1 MANFLSRMFNE
12 DGRKLKQIEK
22 KIQPVLALEDKYKAM
37 SDDELKTETPRL
49 KQKLKDGAS
58 LDDIMVEAF
67 ATAREACR
75 RVRGEFP
82 YPVQLM
88 GAAVMQG
95 GDIAEMKTGEGKT
108 LTSVM
113 CVYLNALSGKG
124 VHVVTVNEYLSKRD
138 SEWMGEIH
146 KFLGL
151 TVGLN
156 QHDMTPAQKRAAYA
170 CDITYTTNSELGF
183 DYLRDNMV
191 TDARNRV
198 QRGLNF
204 ALIDEVDSILIDES
218 RTPLIISGGMKQTAN
233 LYLQADR
240 FAKSL
245 KEQVMQDDEI
255 VTPGDYVIDVKSR
268 VVTLSE
274 QGIAK
279 AEKVFRIKNLYDL
292 SNTQLL
298 HRINQALKA
307 NYIMA
312 RDIDYVAD
320 MTNDEI
326 DIVDPNTGRL
336 MKGRE
341 WSDGLHQAVCAKEGI
356 SIRQE
361 TTILATIT
369 YQNFFRLYNKL
380 SGMTGTA
387 KTEEEEFREIYNMLV
402 YEIPTNRPVIRVDY
416 PDAVFG
422 TKNAKFKALV
432 EEVKEKHEKGQP
444 VLVGTIAVETSELIS
459 GMLKK
464 EHIPH
469 EVLNAKNNAREAE
482 IIAKAGAKGAVTIAT
497 NMAGR
502 GTDIKL
508 GGKKPEVPANAAEE
522 EKAAL
527 LADYNARYEEVKALG
542 GLCVLGSERHES
554 RRIDNQLRGRSGR
567 QGDPGESRFFV
578 SVQDDLMVRFG
589 SERMEGIFKSLGDT
603 PVESKTIT
611 KTISSAQ
618 KRVEGINFDARKT
631 LLQYDDVLRQQR
643 EVMYDQRNYI
653 LDNDDVHSVIHQ
665 MFERVMNDVVTSH
678 VDPESRNGSVD
689 AEGLLEALKKLGFQ
703 DIFTAQEF
711 KDKTPE
717 EVLPSVNEKAWKVY
731 DDKVAPVRA
740 QINPFEREMSLKIID
755 RAWVDHIDMMSKLR
769 DGIGLRSYAQ
779 SNPLQAYVTEGYQ
792 MFENMMSSIAS
803 EIVAYCMRLKVVVR
817 NAPQEAENGQKP
829 QAA

>member
-1 MANFLSRMFNE
+1 MANFFDQLLNV
-12 DGRKLKQIEK
+12 DGRRLKQIEK
-22 KIQPVLALEDKYKAM
+22 KIKPVLALADQYSAM
-37 SDDELKTETPRL
+37 SDEQLQAETPRL
-49 KQKLKDGAS
+49 KQKLAEGAT
-58 LDDIMVEAF
+58 LDDILPEAF

-75 RVRGEFP
+75 RVIGEYP

-113 CVYLNALSGKG
+113 AVYLNALEGKG
-124 VHVVTVNEYLSKRD
+124 VHVITVNEYLSERD
-138 SEWMGEIH
+138 SQWMGQIH
-146 KFLGL
+146 RFLGL

-156 QHDMTPAQKRAAYA
+156 KRSMSPAQKRAAYA

-191 TDARNRV
+191 TRAQDRV
-198 QRGLNF
+198 LRGLNF
-204 ALIDEVDSILIDES
+204 ALVDEVDSILIDES

-240 FAKSL
+240 FVKSL
-245 KEQVMQDDEI
+245 KEQKMEDDKVIE
-255 VTPGDYVIDVKSR
+255 PGEYEIDVKGR
-268 VVTLSE
+268 TVQLTERGV
-274 QGIAK
+274 AK
-279 AEKVFRIKNLYDL
+279 AEKVFRIDNLYNL
-292 SNTQLL
+292 EHTQLL

-312 RDIDYVAD
+312 KDVDYVAD
-320 MTNDEI
+320 TANDEI

-361 TTILATIT
+361 TTVLATIT

-380 SGMTGTA
+380 AGMTGTA

-402 YEIPTNRPVIRVDY
+402 YEIPTNKPVIRKDY
-416 PDAVFG
+416 PDAVYG
-422 TKNAKFKALV
+422 TKKAKFEALV
-432 EEVKEKHEKGQP
+432 NEVIERHEKGQP

-459 GMLKK
+459 GMLKEK
-464 EHIPH
+464 HIPH

-482 IIAKAGAKGAVTIAT
+482 IIAKAGQKNAVTIAT

-508 GGKKPEVPANAAEE
+508 GEGVRE
-522 EKAAL
+522 
-527 LADYNARYEEVKALG
+527 LG

-567 QGDPGESRFFV
+567 QGDPGESRFYV

-589 SERMEGIFKSLGDT
+589 SERLESLFKSLGDEA
-603 PVESKTIT
+603 VESKTIT
-611 KTISSAQ
+611 NAISSAQ
-618 KRVEGINFDARKT
+618 KRVEGVNFDARKT

-643 EVMYDQRNYI
+643 EVMYDQRNFI
-653 LDNDDVHSVIHQ
+653 LDNEDVHSIIQQ
-665 MFERVMNDVVTSH
+665 MFSRVISDTVGAY
-678 VDPESRNGSVD
+678 VDPESRSG
-689 AEGLLEALKKLGFQ
+689 ELHIPELLEALNKLGFR
-703 DIFTAQEF
+703 DLITEADLKGKTA
-711 KDKTPE
+711 E
-717 EVLPSVNEKAWKVY
+717 EASALINDRAWKNY
-731 DDKVAPVRA
+731 DEKIDPVRP
-740 QINPFEREMSLKIID
+740 QIRQFEREMSLKVID
-755 RAWVDHIDMMSKLR
+755 RAWVNHIDTMSKLR

-779 SNPLQAYVTEGYQ
+779 DNPLQAYVSEGYQ
-792 MFENMMSSIAS
+792 LFQNMMHDIAQ
-803 EIVAYCMRLKVVVR
+803 EIVAYCMNLKVVVR
-817 NAPQEAENGQKP
+817 QPETK
-829 QAA
+829 QA

>member
-1 MANFLSRMFNE
+1 MANFFDQLLNV
-12 DGRKLKQIEK
+12 DGRRLKQIEK
-22 KIQPVLALEDKYKAM
+22 KIKPVLALADQYSAM
-37 SDDELKTETPRL
+37 SDEQLQAETPRL
-49 KQKLKDGAS
+49 KQKLAEGAT
-58 LDDIMVEAF
+58 LDDILPEAF

-75 RVRGEFP
+75 RVIGEYP

-113 CVYLNALSGKG
+113 AVYLNALEGKG
-124 VHVVTVNEYLSKRD
+124 VHVITVNEYLSERD
-138 SEWMGEIH
+138 SQWMGQIH
-146 KFLGL
+146 RFLGL

-156 QHDMTPAQKRAAYA
+156 KRSMSPAQKRAAYA

-191 TDARNRV
+191 TRAQDRV
-198 QRGLNF
+198 LRGLNF
-204 ALIDEVDSILIDES
+204 ALVDEVDSILIDES

-240 FAKSL
+240 FVKSL
-245 KEQVMQDDEI
+245 KEQKMEDDKVIE
-255 VTPGDYVIDVKSR
+255 PGEYEIDVKGR
-268 VVTLSE
+268 TVQLTERGV
-274 QGIAK
+274 AK
-279 AEKVFRIKNLYDL
+279 AEKVFRIDNLYNL
-292 SNTQLL
+292 EHTQLL

-312 RDIDYVAD
+312 KDVDYVAD
-320 MTNDEI
+320 TANDEI

-361 TTILATIT
+361 TTVLATIT

-380 SGMTGTA
+380 AGMTGTA

-402 YEIPTNRPVIRVDY
+402 YEIPTNKPVIRKDY
-416 PDAVFG
+416 PDAVYG
-422 TKNAKFKALV
+422 TKKAKFEALV
-432 EEVKEKHEKGQP
+432 NEVIERHEKGQP

-459 GMLKK
+459 KMLKEK
-464 EHIPH
+464 HIPH

-482 IIAKAGAKGAVTIAT
+482 IIAKAGQKNAVTIAT

-508 GGKKPEVPANAAEE
+508 GEGVRE
-522 EKAAL
+522 
-527 LADYNARYEEVKALG
+527 LG

-567 QGDPGESRFFV
+567 QGDPGESRFYV

-589 SERMEGIFKSLGDT
+589 SERLESLFKSLGDEA
-603 PVESKTIT
+603 VESKTIT
-611 KTISSAQ
+611 NAISSAQ
-618 KRVEGINFDARKT
+618 KRVEGVNFDARKT

-643 EVMYDQRNYI
+643 EVMYDQRNFI
-653 LDNDDVHSVIHQ
+653 LDNEDVHSIIQQ
-665 MFERVMNDVVTSH
+665 MFSRVISDTVGAY
-678 VDPESRNGSVD
+678 VDPESRSG
-689 AEGLLEALKKLGFQ
+689 ELHIPELLEALNKLGFR
-703 DIFTAQEF
+703 DLITEADLKGKTA
-711 KDKTPE
+711 E
-717 EVLPSVNEKAWKVY
+717 EASALINDRAWKNY
-731 DDKVAPVRA
+731 DEKIDPVRP
-740 QINPFEREMSLKIID
+740 QIRQFEREMSLKVID
-755 RAWVDHIDMMSKLR
+755 RAWVNHIDTMSKLR

-779 SNPLQAYVTEGYQ
+779 DNPLQAYVSEGYQ
-792 MFENMMSSIAS
+792 LFQNMMHDIAQ
-803 EIVAYCMRLKVVVR
+803 EIVAYCMNLKVVVR
-817 NAPQEAENGQKP
+817 QPDTK
-829 QAA
+829 QA